1 MSLKNFTAKHI
12 EMVKHAA
19 NETGVGVPEFMAFVE
34 VEANGVIYTEI
45 HGKQMPVIRW
55 EGHYFHRLL
64 PPALLQRGIDAKLAH
79 PKVGGVK
86 NPANQGQRYQM
97 LAKGKSIHAVAAISS
112 TSWGIGQVMGAH
124 WQWLGYPSAQAFEA
138 TATRGFGGQL
148 EIMCRFLVKS
158 GIIPHLKRRDWSAV
172 ARIYNGPA
180 YARNR
185 YDVKMREAFERF
197 AGIERFDHVPSAAGM
212 LRAGSKGAA
221 VRELQTL
228 LRRAGFSI
236 EPDGDFGPATERAVR
251 GWQKHAG
258 LEVDGVAGPLTMD
271 SLARFRTAPE
281 ENAGA
286 KPVSKI
292 EEVRDGLAGGI
303 GGAVLIETA
312 RSKLDEA
319 IEKVQGIGG
328 LEWLDAALTTASAA
342 LVLAGT
348 AYAVYGWWKSRQTYA
363 GIEDKPA

>member
-1 MSLKNFTAKHI
+1 MSLKKFTAKQI
-12 EMVKHAA
+12 EMLKHAG
-19 NETGVGVPEFMAFVE
+19 EVSGVGVAAFLAFVE
-34 VEANGVIYTEI
+34 VESNGVVYVNV
-45 HGKQMPVIRW
+45 HGNNEPVIRW
-55 EGHYFHRLL
+55 EGHYFHRLV
-64 PPALLQRGIDAKLAH
+64 PAPLQERAVAAGLAS
-79 PKVGGVK
+79 PKAGAIK
-86 NPANQGQRYQM
+86 NPANQGARYQM
-97 LAKGKSIHAVAAISS
+97 LAAAKKIDVTAAISS

-124 WQWLGYPSAQAFEA
+124 WQWLGYASAQQFEDVVR
-138 TATRGFGGQL
+138 RGFGGQL
-148 EIMCRFLVKS
+148 EIMCRFLAKS

-180 YARNR
+180 YAKNR
-185 YDVKMREAFERF
+185 YDVKMREAFERLAGVELF
-197 AGIERFDHVPSAAGM
+197 APHPSAAGM

-221 VRELQTL
+221 VRELQVL
-228 LRRAGFSI
+228 LRRAGAALD
-236 EPDGDFGPATERAVR
+236 PDGDFGPATERAVR
-251 GWQKHAG
+251 AWQKKAG

-271 SLARFRTAPE
+271 SLARFRTAPDE
-281 ENAGA
+281 KPGA

-292 EEVRDGLAGGI
+292 EEVRDGLAGGV

-328 LEWLDAALTTASAA
+328 LEWLDTALTTASAA

-348 AYAVYGWWKSRQTYA
+348 AYAVYGWWKARKTYA